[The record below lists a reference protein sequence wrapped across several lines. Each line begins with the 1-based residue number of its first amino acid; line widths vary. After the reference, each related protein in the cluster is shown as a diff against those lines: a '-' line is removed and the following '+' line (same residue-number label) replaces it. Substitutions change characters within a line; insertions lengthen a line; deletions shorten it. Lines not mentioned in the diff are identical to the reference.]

1 MPLPLV
7 PLDLPPMVAP
17 QAMAPP
23 AIVSTEWVDRFIPSP
38 MGLASVAEETY
49 AGETRAISTDNPTDS
64 PTDRSADGPPDP
76 SGPGWADEAT
86 AARAMAAAEPTET
99 EPTETERLESERLE
113 SVGSGSVEEYAQ
125 ELEGATDE
133 QPELSP
139 AESDR
144 PESAPSE
151 PDPSE
156 PGNIPN
162 APEEPDHDRELT
174 ADIPFIRILAD
185 RQALDVPRQV
195 VTANGNVLVQFGTDQ
210 IAAERIWINL
220 NNRYLR
226 AEGEVFLNR
235 NRQIVEGDTATY
247 NLLQGAGSLTQARG
261 SLEISTLAN
270 DFSTVFPSDL
280 STDAADPIET
290 RIQGQGSISQ
300 VTSPGGVSFSLSPA
314 ATMFGAERPGT
325 GRVRFEASQLSFDAD
340 GWYGE
345 NLRLTNDPFSPPELE
360 LRGNRVSF
368 TPRSENEDELCIEN
382 PRLVFDQGLS
392 LPLVRPCYQFQNGEL
407 PANFL
412 NPLLI
417 NLGYDNRD
425 RDGLFIDRE
434 FTALEMGNFRVS
446 VAPQFYLSR
455 WLGESGG
462 NLFDPANVG
471 LVSRARGNLGPRTT
485 ALGLVSLSGLD
496 LDNFA
501 DRVRANLRVQQL
513 VGTHRLSAEYT
524 YRDRLFNGSL
534 GFQNVQSSVGLLL
547 ESPIIALGE
556 TGLNLSYQLSGQYV
570 TANTDRQDLLEP
582 GTTVGL
588 TSLFRAQG
596 SVDLSRRFLLWQGV
610 AKPST
615 ATEGL
620 RFSPRP
626 LVPSLALTAG
636 LRGTATYYSSNNGQ
650 ESLDARVRLLGQVG
664 HLSRN
669 YFDYTQFNLGFSRG
683 FIGGDDSPFLF
694 DRQVD
699 RSILSGGIV
708 QQIYGPILLG
718 FQTAFNLS
726 TGREIDTSFSLEY
739 RRRTYGLTVRY
750 SPTRE
755 TGFLGFRLSQFDW
768 VGQTDPFDSN
778 VTNPDLQ
785 VQ

>member
-1 MPLPLV
+1 MPLPLI
-7 PLDLPPMVAP
+7 PLDLPPMAGS
-17 QAMAPP
+17 QATDPP
-23 AIVSTEWVDRFIPSP
+23 ALVSTMWVDQ
-38 MGLASVAEETY
+38 
-49 AGETRAISTDNPTDS
+49 
-64 PTDRSADGPPDP
+64 
-76 SGPGWADEAT
+76 
-86 AARAMAAAEPTET
+86 
-99 EPTETERLESERLE
+99 
-113 SVGSGSVEEYAQ
+113 SVEEYA
-125 ELEGATDE
+125 LGIDDAI
-133 QPELSP
+133 
-139 AESDR
+139 AESLEVSPSESER
-144 PESAPSE
+144 PESGSPE
-151 PDPSE
+151 PDDPEPGRPESDSPEPENPEFGSSE
-156 PGNIPN
+156 PGN
-162 APEEPDHDRELT
+162 PESDSPESDSPESGDGLDDPEAEDSDRPLP
-174 ADIPFIRILAD
+174 ADIPFVRILAD
-185 RQALDVPRQV
+185 QQALDVPRQV
-195 VTANGNVLVQFGTDQ
+195 VTANGNVLVQFGADQ

-226 AEGEVFLNR
+226 AEGDVFLSR
-235 NRQIVEGDTATY
+235 NRQVVEGDTATY

-261 SLEISTLAN
+261 SLEIATLAD
-270 DFSTVFPSDL
+270 DFSTAFPNDL
-280 STDAADPIET
+280 STDSANPIED

-300 VTSPGGVSFSLSPA
+300 VTSPGGISFSLNPA
-314 ATMFGAERPGT
+314 TTMFGAERPGT
-325 GRVRFEASQLSFDAD
+325 GRIRFEASQLSFDAD

-368 TPRSENEDELCIEN
+368 APRSDNEDELCIEN
-382 PRLVFDQGLS
+382 PRLVFDQRLS

-434 FTALEMGNFRVS
+434 FPALEVGRFQVS

-462 NLFDPANVG
+462 NLLDPANVG
-471 LVSRARGNLGPRTT
+471 LVTRARGNLGPRTT

-496 LDNFA
+496 LDNFTS
-501 DRVRANLRVQQL
+501 RVRANLRVQQL

-534 GFQNVQSSVGLLL
+534 GFQNVQSSMGLLL
-547 ESPIIALGE
+547 ESPVIPLGD
-556 TGLNLSYQLSGQYV
+556 TGFNLSYQLSGQYV
-570 TANTDRQDLLEP
+570 TANTDRQDLLGP
-582 GTTVGL
+582 GTAVGL

-596 SVDLSRRFLLWQGV
+596 AVDLSRRFLLWQGQ

-636 LRGTATYYSSNNGQ
+636 LRGVATYYSSNNAQ

-669 YFDYTQFNLGFSRG
+669 YFDYTQFNLGFAQG

-708 QQIYGPILLG
+708 QQIYGPILMG

-739 RRRTYGLTVRY
+739 RRRTYGLTLRY

-768 VGQTDPFDSN
+768 VGQTDPFDS
-778 VTNPDLQ
+778 TTPTADPQ